1 MIAAAVFLAA
11 TGNGVVRAVLAAA
24 GTETQRSEARL
35 RGGRVIGVIE
45 RWMIFGLMV
54 AGNPTAAA
62 IVVSAKSILR
72 FPQLSKVVQSAGEQS
87 SDPVVEEQGRV
98 DDVTEFFLLGSL
110 VSWAMAMAL
119 AGLGRS

>member
-1 MIAAAVFLAA
+1 M
-11 TGNGVVRAVLAAA
+11 RAVLAAA

-110 VSWAMAMAL
+110 VSWVMAMAL
-119 AGLGRS
+119 AGVGRS